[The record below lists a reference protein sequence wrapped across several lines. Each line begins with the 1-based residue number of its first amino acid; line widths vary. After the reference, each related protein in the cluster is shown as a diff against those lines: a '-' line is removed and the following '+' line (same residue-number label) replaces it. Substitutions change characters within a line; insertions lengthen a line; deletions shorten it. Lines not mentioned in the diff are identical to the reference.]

1 MKPVVGWW
9 CDPIVSQIAE
19 KHRKKM
25 EAYDAETRLL
35 ENDMTFHQDLLDQFI
50 KRLEGH
56 VLHSND
62 NPENVTFEII
72 INPPVS
78 DYWAPQMKKKV
89 VDYDL
94 TLFKFDRYLHGAFSK
109 RHASL
114 VHRNVLTVA
123 NTWNQRHPTLKAGL
137 VFGYQ
142 LTRLVRK

>member
-1 MKPVVGWW
+1 MKPVVGW

-19 KHRKKM
+19 KHKKKM

-35 ENDMTFHQDLLDQFI
+35 EKDMTFHQDLLDQFI
-50 KRLEGH
+50 KRLEGR
-56 VLHSND
+56 VFHSNN
-62 NPENVTFEII
+62 NPENVTFDIV

-78 DYWAPQMKKKV
+78 DYWAPPMKKKV
-89 VDYDL
+89 DDYDL
-94 TLFKFDRYLHGAFSK
+94 TLFKFDGYLYGAFSK

-114 VHRNVLTVA
+114 VHRNILTVA
-123 NTWNQRHPTLKAGL
+123 NTWNQRHPTIKAGL